1 MLWELSVTEQR
12 YRTVLEVGAGVP
24 VTEVRTSSPSAGSLG
39 RSVRTELK
47 MIFGTYS
54 AQRAADNSLVPR
66 TAACPCEMKDLGS
79 QAFLQVTGPYRQD
92 GSVGRVGLEPTT
104 GGL

>member
-12 YRTVLEVGAGVP
+12 YRAVLEVGAGVP

-54 AQRAADNSLVPR
+54 AQRPASGCLWLH
-66 TAACPCEMKDLGS
+66 TAAHLTDKQDHEVVEFP
-79 QAFLQVTGPYRQD
+79 QVTGHNLR
-92 GSVGRVGLEPTT
+92 L
-104 GGL
+104 